1 MGSAAPLRP
10 ATPAASTAS
19 SWDRFPAN
27 ATGGIAAS
35 STGGGSTGSGGGGS
49 GAGLAYSSRA
59 VRIGPKCSSC

>member
-1 MGSAAPLRP
+1 MGSADPLRP
-10 ATPAASTAS
+10 ANPADSSAS

-35 STGGGSTGSGGGGS
+35 STGGGGSSTGGGGS

>member
-35 STGGGSTGSGGGGS
+35 STGGGGS